1 MAAGRAST
9 GPRGGQNVKRTA
21 TSAAATAASAGA
33 GAGAG
38 AGGANESSSQ
48 LKCTTAGGQARV
60 QSAFPR
66 RGLHSTAVCA
76 CIPGGRGR
84 RASSI
89 VRCLPGAS
97 SAGIP
102 AHQTPQGSAPGPCL
116 QRRGAQSLAPRASR
130 PRLMPPDPFPP
141 NSHSLHRPTRA
152 AGLMPFT
159 AAGAGPGVAPAA
171 PGSRPARAARGSR
184 GERSTLQLPRLRLSH
199 TAQTC
204 KEWCKCKRRQAV
216 RLRITRCAPRL
227 CRSTHERKPR
237 NNNRKA

>member
-1 MAAGRAST
+1 MPFPAAGCTARLCVLASPAV
-9 GPRGGQNVKRTA
+9 GDVEPPPSCGVYLGHH
-21 TSAAATAASAGA
+21 
-33 GAGAG
+33 
-38 AGGANESSSQ
+38 
-48 LKCTTAGGQARV
+48 LRV
-60 QSAFPR
+60 SLHTKPR
-66 RGLHSTAVCA
+66 RGQR
-76 CIPGGRGR
+76 PGLVFSG
-84 RASSI
+84 
-89 VRCLPGAS
+89 
-97 SAGIP
+97 
-102 AHQTPQGSAPGPCL
+102 T
-116 QRRGAQSLAPRASR
+116 APRASR
-130 PRLMPPDPFPP
+130 PRLVPPDPFPP

-199 TAQTC
+199 TALKTC